1 MKATISLISRLTF
14 ALFVLTASI
23 CETGAI
29 AAEQPIK
36 QVAIIPLKV
45 NAAQDM
51 SYLKDGIYD
60 MFTSR
65 LSAGGEVQV
74 LDRDLTTAAI
84 DEVGGPINESA
95 AQDIGTRL
103 NADFV
108 LFGTLTVF
116 GDSYSIDARVVDAT
130 GAQSSR
136 SFFVQSASQDE
147 LLPGINQMA
156 AEINA
161 AVLGRPA
168 PASSPSPA
176 KTSPPAAAVA
186 GTSSPQPGAPSHEKA
201 GQEPSAFIKEGTRSS
216 GFFKKRNFKMLVNGL
231 ALGDVDADGHNE
243 TIILT
248 SDKVL
253 IMTNQEGRYVKRGEV
268 KAKRH
273 QKFIAVDAADI
284 KKDGQAEVFITCINV
299 NAHTL
304 DSLVLEWNGRS
315 FDIAAKD
322 LKWYFRVVD
331 IPDRGPV
338 LFGQKRGQSTAG
350 VSQGLFYGPVR
361 ELAWTEGGY
370 QAVDGDS
377 LPKGVT
383 VFGFAVGDLTGDGR
397 RMVVTQDRNDRL
409 RVYNPEGTREWRG
422 KKRYGGSETYLLL
435 SPNSEKRLYLSQR
448 MFVADAD
455 GDGRHEVMIAKN
467 ESIVGR
473 AFDNYRGYDGAQMT
487 ALQWDGVG
495 LALAWSTRQ
504 VSGYICD
511 IALGD
516 IDNDGDM
523 DLVAALVLERG
534 SLLKK
539 AKSSILVYDLAEL
552 QKE

>member
-1 MKATISLISRLTF
+1 MKTTVSLISRFTL
-14 ALFVLTASI
+14 ALFVLMASI
-23 CETGAI
+23 CGTNTF
-29 AAEQPIK
+29 AADQPEK

-65 LSAGGEVQV
+65 LSAAGEIRV
-74 LDRDLTTAAI
+74 LDRAETTSAIAEVDGPVNDIAAR
-84 DEVGGPINESA
+84 
-95 AQDIGTRL
+95 DIGTQL

-108 LFGTLTVF
+108 LYGTLTVF
-116 GDSYSIDARVVDAT
+116 GDSYSIDARVVDAA
-130 GAQSSR
+130 GAQPTQT
-136 SFFVQSASQDE
+136 FFVQSASQDE

-161 AVLGRPA
+161 AVMGRPA
-168 PASSPSPA
+168 PT
-176 KTSPPAAAVA
+176 KTSPPVAAVA
-186 GTSSPQPGAPSHEKA
+186 GTSRPQPGAQTLEKA

-216 GFFKKRNFKMLVNGL
+216 GFFKKRNFKMLINGL

-243 TIILT
+243 TMILT
-248 SDKVL
+248 TNEVL
-253 IMTNQEGRYVKRGEV
+253 IMTNREGRYIKRGEV
-268 KAKRH
+268 KAKSH
-273 QKFIAVDAADI
+273 QKFITVDAADI
-284 KKDGQAEVFITCINV
+284 KKDGRAEIFITCVNV
-299 NAHTL
+299 NANTL

-315 FDIAAKD
+315 FDIAAKG
-322 LKWYFRVVD
+322 LKWYFRVVG
-331 IPDRGPV
+331 IPGRGPV
-338 LFGQKRGQSTAG
+338 LFGQRRGHSTTG
-350 VSQGLFYGPVR
+350 VSQGLFYGAVR
-361 ELAWTEGGY
+361 ELAWIDEDY

-377 LPKGVT
+377 LPKGIT

-397 RMVVTQDRNDRL
+397 RMVVTQDSNDRL
-409 RVYNPEGTREWRG
+409 RVYSPEGTREWRG

-435 SPNSEKRLYLSQR
+435 SPNSEKRRYLSQR
-448 MFVADAD
+448 MIVADPD
-455 GDGRHEVMIAKN
+455 GDGRNEVMIAQN
-467 ESIVGR
+467 ESFVGR
-473 AFDNYRGYDGAQMT
+473 SFDNYRGYDGAQMT
-487 ALQWDGVG
+487 ALQWDGLG
-495 LALAWSTRQ
+495 LALAWSTRN

-516 IDNDGDM
+516 IDGDGDM

-534 SLLKK
+534 SLIKK